1 MSQLP
6 DNNNNNYA
14 PVKGLSTNILQQR
27 FNPMTS
33 TQKLTTMPIS
43 THMDLN
49 NINIKMDPNN
59 LHNDNNNLLQQQQLN
74 NLTSNLIS
82 NATSTTP
89 TTTNIDA
96 MQQQL
101 GAAMVANTNPLFQQ
115 MLLEQLKQQQ
125 SFSNNNYLVSDPLYQ
140 SYFQNAALNAAQL
153 NTFAFNNVNTLQ
165 ASGGLTTLQQYDQ
178 IQAVTKQPQRR
189 FYPFALFI
197 FHLPPDIDNNGLLQ
211 LFLPYGAVAC
221 HVMRHEDGGSRGF
234 GFAYFNTQ
242 QEANIACEMMNGY
255 QIGYKRLKVSIK
267 KGEDHMIPVN
277 ALHTSQL
284 NANALANFNSL
295 NLINPINNVLNN
307 ANNAN
312 KNL

>member
-6 DNNNNNYA
+6 DNNNNANNNYG
-14 PVKGLSTNILQQR
+14 PIKGLSTNILPQR
-27 FNPMTS
+27 FNPITQS
-33 TQKLTTMPIS
+33 QKLTTMPIP
-43 THMDLN
+43 THVDLN
-49 NINIKMDPNN
+49 SI
-59 LHNDNNNLLQQQQLN
+59 HNDNNILQQQQL
-74 NLTSNLIS
+74 TSNLIT
-82 NATSTTP
+82 NISTTP
-89 TTTNIDA
+89 TTTTVDA
-96 MQQQL
+96 MQQ
-101 GAAMVANTNPLFQQ
+101 VANTNPLLQQ
-115 MLLEQLKQQQ
+115 LLFEQLKQQQ
-125 SFSNNNYLVSDPLYQ
+125 PFSNNNYLITDPIYQ

-153 NTFAFNNVNTLQ
+153 NTFGFNNVNNLQ
-165 ASGGLTTLQQYDQ
+165 GTGTIASLPQYDQ
-178 IQAVTKQPQRR
+178 IQAKQPQRR

-242 QEANIACEMMNGY
+242 QETNIACEMMNGY

-284 NANALANFNSL
+284 SANQLVNFNPL
-295 NLINPINNVLNN
+295 NLINPINTMLNS
-307 ANNAN
+307 ANTN